1 MQNFHNMK
9 HFINLKDIPAKELRK
24 ILDDAKKRKIRR
36 KGLNTLEVDKGAPLK
51 GKLLIQ
57 MFEKSSL
64 RTRLSFYLAIKQLGG
79 GTITLRPNELHL
91 GEGGESLE
99 DTAKILSTY
108 GDGFML
114 RTDKDE
120 KIEKFKKY
128 LSIPLI
134 NGLSPSSHATQVLSD
149 IFTVEELK
157 NKPISKLNITWIG
170 DSNNV
175 LNSLIAASVK
185 FKFKLNIGCPKN
197 YKPKKFVL
205 DWVKS
210 NKRKIYIYNDPIK
223 ATINSDV
230 IFSDK
235 VISLNDK
242 VDKKKKLNQF
252 KNFRI
257 TKKLITY
264 AKKDCIFL
272 HCLPRG
278 SEVEEKV
285 FYSKQSKVWHQ
296 ALNRVHVQ
304 KSILLYCF
312 GKLR

>member
-1 MQNFHNMK
+1 MN
-9 HFINLKDIPAKELRK
+9 HFITLKDIPAVDLRR
-24 ILDDAKKRKIRR
+24 IIIDAKKRKDKR
-36 KGLNTLEVDKGAPLK
+36 KKFSTLEVDKDKPLK

-79 GTITLRPNELHL
+79 GTITLRANELHL
-91 GEGGESLE
+91 GRGGESLA
-99 DTAKILSTY
+99 DTARILSTY

-114 RTDKDE
+114 RTDNDK
-120 KIEKFKKY
+120 KIEEFSKY
-128 LSIPLI
+128 LTIPII
-134 NGLSPSSHATQVLSD
+134 NGLSPSSHPTQVLSD
-149 IFTVEELK
+149 IFTVEEIK
-157 NKPISKLNITWIG
+157 KKPISKLNICWIG

-175 LNSLIAASVK
+175 LNSLIAASIK
-185 FKFKLNIGCPKN
+185 FSFRLSIGCPKN
-197 YKPKKFVL
+197 YEPKKFIL
-205 DWVKS
+205 NWVKK
-210 NKRKIYIYNDPIK
+210 NKGKINIYNDAKK
-223 ATINSDV
+223 AVKNSDV

-242 VDKKKKLNQF
+242 VNKSKKIKDF

-257 TKKLITY
+257 NSKLVSF
-264 AKKDCIFL
+264 AKNDVTFL

-278 SEVEEKV
+278 TEVSSEVFLGKN
-285 FYSKQSKVWHQ
+285 SKVWLQ